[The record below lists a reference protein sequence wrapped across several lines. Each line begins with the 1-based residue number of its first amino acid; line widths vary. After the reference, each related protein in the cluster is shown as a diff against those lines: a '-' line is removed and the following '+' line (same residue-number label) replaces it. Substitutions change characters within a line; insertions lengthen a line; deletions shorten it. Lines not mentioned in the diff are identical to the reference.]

1 LSRVKKTF
9 YVWGTFWISLPRQ
22 AHTQLFLRS
31 RWNKTDASYTSF
43 LIDTTALQD
52 YLAPNTA
59 ALVQLSVSVPN
70 ISERIGY
77 QSPPGGV
84 PVFTKANRRL
94 IFPNEPV
101 LVDEVVSRVPIP
113 EVFKLLTCPLAE

>member
-1 LSRVKKTF
+1 MEP
-9 YVWGTFWISLPRQ
+9 ISTTKACHVLKN
-22 AHTQLFLRS
+22 HSMFGELF
-31 RWNKTDASYTSF
+31 
-43 LIDTTALQD
+43 
-52 YLAPNTA
+52 
-59 ALVQLSVSVPN
+59 
-70 ISERIGY
+70 GY